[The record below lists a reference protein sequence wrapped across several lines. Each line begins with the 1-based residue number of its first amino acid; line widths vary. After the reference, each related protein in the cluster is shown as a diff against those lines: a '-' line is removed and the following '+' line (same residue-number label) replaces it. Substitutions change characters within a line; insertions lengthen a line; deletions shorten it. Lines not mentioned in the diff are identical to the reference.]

1 MKGNSQPPVG
11 LELENQI
18 VEIGPG
24 AVLDDGVIIGYET
37 ARKVEKVLTI
47 GPDAQI
53 RRGTI
58 VYIGSRIGSN
68 FETGHNVVIREE
80 NIIGDDFRIWN
91 NSVIDYGCQIG
102 NNVKIHNKVYVAQFT
117 VIEDDVF
124 IAPGA
129 TCANDM
135 HPACPNAHECM
146 RGPHIKRGAQIGIN
160 STLLPRVV
168 IGEFSVIGAGS
179 VVTKDIPPR
188 SVAYGNPAKVV
199 GDIGSL
205 VCSSGRRDKPYNT
218 ILEGIEDAYTVG

>member
-1 MKGNSQPPVG
+1 MKDNSRPPVG
-11 LELENQI
+11 LELKNQI

-24 AVLDDGVIIGYET
+24 AVLDDEVVIGYET

-47 GPDAQI
+47 GPEAHI

-58 VYIGSRIGSN
+58 IYIGSRIGSN

-80 NIIGDDFRIWN
+80 NIIGDNFRIWN

-129 TCANDM
+129 TCANDFRKSWS
-135 HPACPNAHECM
+135 C
-146 RGPHIKRGAQIGIN
+146 
-160 STLLPRVV
+160 
-168 IGEFSVIGAGS
+168 
-179 VVTKDIPPR
+179 
-188 SVAYGNPAKVV
+188 
-199 GDIGSL
+199 
-205 VCSSGRRDKPYNT
+205 
-218 ILEGIEDAYTVG
+218 